1 MKKEELHIKLL
12 ALQKK
17 LIEKEEKHYLTYCKE
32 EHLTCFISNLHSYYS
47 DANFLNTLTLPYF
60 EEEIQSDRKAAYE
73 QFLFLFEINEVDEL
87 IQRFQHT
94 DITDFLL
101 VIGQRLTSATDNTIN
116 ALPPLNGDVFKASF
130 EQYNIHVTKA
140 VRAFEKHSE
149 RTTNNF
155 WGRVEGN
162 PKQKE
167 EKVKELIQYLLH
179 HKTWWNV
186 FYHFKHELIYEVR
199 IASGHG
205 ARWKKSNLEFIG
217 FVEPFLNS
225 ENEK

>member
-1 MKKEELHIKLL
+1 MEKEELYNILFTV
-12 ALQKK
+12 QKE

-32 EHLTCFISNLHSYYS
+32 EHLTSFIANLRSYHS
-47 DANFLNTLTLPYF
+47 DANFLNTFTLPYF
-60 EEEIQSDRKAAYE
+60 EEEIEIDRKAAYE
-73 QFLFLFEINEVDEL
+73 QFLFLFEINEVHEL

-101 VIGQRLTSATDNTIN
+101 VLGQRLTSASDNTIN
-116 ALPPLNGDVFKASF
+116 ALPPLNYDVFKASF
-130 EQYNIHVTKA
+130 EQYNLHVTKA

-155 WGRVEGN
+155 WGSVEGN

-167 EKVKELIQYLLH
+167 EKVKELIQYLLL

>member
-1 MKKEELHIKLL
+1 MKKEEVYKTLFNI
-12 ALQKK
+12 QKE
-17 LIEKEEKHYLTYCKE
+17 LNEKQNPHYLLSCKE
-32 EHLTCFISNLHSYYS
+32 EHLKFFISNLHSYYS
-47 DANFLNTLTLPYF
+47 DAKFLHRFTLPF
-60 EEEIQSDRKAAYE
+60 FDEEIESNRKAAYE

-94 DITDFLL
+94 NIADFLL
-101 VIGQRLTSATDNTIN
+101 VLGQRLTSATDNTIN
-116 ALPPLNGDVFKASF
+116 ALPPLNDHVFKASF
-130 EQYNIHVTKA
+130 EQYNLHVTKA

-167 EKVKELIQYLLH
+167 EKVKELIHHLLNN
-179 HKTWWNV
+179 KTWWNV

-225 ENEK
+225 